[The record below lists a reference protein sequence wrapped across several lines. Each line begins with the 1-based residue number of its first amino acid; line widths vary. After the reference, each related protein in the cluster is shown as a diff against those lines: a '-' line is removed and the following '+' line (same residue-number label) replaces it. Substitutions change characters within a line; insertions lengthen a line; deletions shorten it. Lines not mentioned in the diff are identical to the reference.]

1 MKILHISG
9 ARSWGGNEQQ
19 LILNINELNQ
29 LQTRNFI
36 FGIENTPLQER
47 AKKHN
52 IEFIASKSRKISK
65 FGNVTQLKNIIQ
77 QHQFDVIHL
86 HTSDALTLM
95 YFYSLLNPITSK
107 VIFSKKG
114 IGGSS
119 SFLSK
124 LKYNASFLHRI
135 ICVSKSVEENFKPML
150 NEKTKLKLSVVYDCI
165 SEKTFPKIND
175 DLANRFKDL
184 KSSYIIG
191 SIANHT
197 KAKDLPTLIEAVS
210 ILKNKYQLTHFKLIQ
225 VGEFSKL
232 TDDFKADIQQKGVE
246 NEIILTSKIEDA
258 MQLNHMFDAF
268 VVSSSREGGP
278 TSALEAMLYQTPVVS
293 TQVGVIPEIIENG
306 KNGFTCPPNQPELL
320 AEAIFKMYSLNEENR
335 KNITDQNYQFIVA
348 NFTSNN
354 IAKQI
359 LTIYK
364 S

>member
-29 LQTRNFI
+29 LQTKNFI
-36 FGIENTPLQER
+36 FGIENTPLHER
-47 AKKHN
+47 AKRHN

-65 FGNVTQLKNIIQ
+65 FGNVAQLKDLIQ
-77 QHQFDVIHL
+77 QYQFDVIHL

-95 YFYSLLNPITSK
+95 YFYSLLNSIPAK
-107 VIFSKKG
+107 VIFCKKG

-135 ICVSKSVEENFKPML
+135 ICVSKSVEDNFKPML
-150 NEKTKLKLSVVYDCI
+150 NEKTKLKTTVVYDCI
-165 SEKTFPKIND
+165 SEQTFPKISD
-175 DLANRFKDL
+175 ELMNRFSDIKA
-184 KSSYIIG
+184 SYFMG

-210 ILKNKYQLTHFKLIQ
+210 ILKNKYQLSNFKLIQ
-225 VGEFSKL
+225 VGEYSKL
-232 TDDFKADIQQKGVE
+232 TDEFKILIQQKGVE
-246 NEIILTSKIEDA
+246 NEFVLTGKIEDA

-293 TQVGVIPEIIENG
+293 TQVGVIPEVIVNG

-320 AEAIFKMYSLNEENR
+320 ADALFAMYSLNEEQR
-335 KNITDQNYQFIVA
+335 KNMTDQNYQFILD
-348 NFTSNN
+348 NFTSKN
-354 IAKQI
+354 IAQQI
-359 LTIYK
+359 LTIYE